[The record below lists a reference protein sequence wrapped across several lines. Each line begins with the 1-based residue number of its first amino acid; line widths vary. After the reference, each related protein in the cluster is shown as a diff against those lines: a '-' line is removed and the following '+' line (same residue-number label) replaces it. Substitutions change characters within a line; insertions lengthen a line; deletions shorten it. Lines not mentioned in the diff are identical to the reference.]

1 MLEANQHARDKAN
14 NYYSRKG
21 RNKEIKQQQVFAIHQ
36 YSSTTRRR
44 GNT

>member
-1 MLEANQHARDKAN
+1 MLEADQHARDKAN

-21 RNKEIKQQQVFAIHQ
+21 RNKEIKQQVFAIHH